1 MWGILCKAYAEVQK
15 FSQALDSNPEADLPD
30 MQEDLAMAFT
40 TAKAMVHFHKGGS
53 TEWPEGLARNVVKK
67 SNEEFAARL

>member
-30 MQEDLAMAFT
+30 MQEDLAMAFA
-40 TAKAMVHFHKGGS
+40 TAKAMVHFHK
-53 TEWPEGLARNVVKK
+53 EALNGLKGLQ
-67 SNEEFAARL
+67 EMW